1 MNIIIFGPPGAG
13 KGTQS
18 SYIVSKYNLKQLSTG
33 DLLRKEIANKTE
45 LGKKISEIIN
55 GGNLVSDSI
64 VATLVENIKIN
75 AVLLNGMN
83 ASTKDFNAW
92 SDFIKKNKVNF
103 RYIELMQTGD
113 NLDYFNKRELSLPCG
128 WWVSEEEINLIA
140 KLVLKFAK
148 SCKA

>member
-64 VATLVENIKIN
+64 VATLVENIISNDTYKNQIIFDGYPRNLNQVKDLDQLLKKYKQKIDL
-75 AVLLNGMN
+75 VLNL
-83 ASTKDFNAW
+83 
-92 SDFIKKNKVNF
+92 KVS
-103 RYIELMQTGD
+103 
-113 NLDYFNKRELSLPCG
+113 LDGRKSLPEEIPLHLELS
-128 WWVSEEEINLIA
+128 I
-140 KLVLKFAK
+140 
-148 SCKA
+148 